1 MRRWENKSSYLS
13 VLFPTGLNEG
23 GTFKISTSWLLTR
36 LQIEVMM
43 CSCKPFCSAVS
54 INPLCVCACVRAC
67 FKPLIQRHSHCF
79 LLNATETKLP
89 GSPSP
94 GVVVGRWRPAH
105 RDSLSHSPQ
114 PAGAAAFSSYI
125 IWGYATLGR
134 LLACDLSGQWWSAS
148 RYSSWRR
155 RGRGGRAGR
164 RKRRRCGLQT
174 QEEIEP
180 AVFVS
185 WLITSFVGKTK
196 PSLFPQTHTYPQ

>member
-1 MRRWENKSSYLS
+1 MHVCVHVSSLSSNITPSVFCWTPPRWSSLD
-13 VLFPTGLNEG
+13 
-23 GTFKISTSWLLTR
+23 LL
-36 LQIEVMM
+36 
-43 CSCKPFCSAVS
+43 P
-54 INPLCVCACVRAC
+54 
-67 FKPLIQRHSHCF
+67 
-79 LLNATETKLP
+79 
-89 GSPSP
+89 P

-174 QEEIEP
+174 QEKIEP
-180 AVFVS
+180 AVFVP

-196 PSLFPQTHTYPQ
+196 PSLFPQTHTYTQ